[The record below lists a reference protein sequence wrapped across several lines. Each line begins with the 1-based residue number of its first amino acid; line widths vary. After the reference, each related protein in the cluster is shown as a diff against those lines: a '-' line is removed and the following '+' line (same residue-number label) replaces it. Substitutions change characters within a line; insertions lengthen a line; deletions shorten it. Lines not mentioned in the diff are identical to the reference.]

1 VQHLRDPAVV
11 RVGRLL
17 LQRVHHIT
25 TGLGPDVP
33 SHEATRASVNPKVF
47 LCCYMIRYHADKV
60 FARNPDQ
67 IAHEL
72 MTATAALL
80 PAFDLIVAALD
91 GTAKLPFAK
100 PDVASAAK
108 EFPWLVT

>member
-47 LCCYMIRYHADKV
+47 LCCYMIRYHTAQV
-60 FARNPDQ
+60 FTGNHHQLARDLT
-67 IAHEL
+67 E
-72 MTATAALL
+72 ATLALL